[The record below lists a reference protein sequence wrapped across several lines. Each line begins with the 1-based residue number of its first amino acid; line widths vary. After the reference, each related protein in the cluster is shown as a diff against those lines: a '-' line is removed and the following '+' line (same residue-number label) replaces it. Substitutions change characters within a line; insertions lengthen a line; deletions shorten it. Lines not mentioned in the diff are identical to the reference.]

1 MIGAPKRRSKAADLW
16 LDTAASAVFLAD
28 GWPFWTRFL
37 QRLVTHLGV
46 KQCDV
51 SKVVYVSVPSYF
63 AGSNS
68 SASSVSSPVRST
80 TITRSA
86 RLVNNPSASL

>member
-16 LDTAASAVFLAD
+16 LDTAASAVFLDPIFAAA
-28 GWPFWTRFL
+28 GYASRS
-37 QRLVTHLGV
+37 Q
-46 KQCDV
+46 QCDV